1 MANPQAVIVAPTL
14 VSDRYV
20 QLGPTYEGGPQLA
33 DGAIIPVE
41 KTATP
46 VELDRVYQSLDTI
59 ARSLGPNGANRTGA
73 LNQLLRSSAGA
84 LGGNGELLKSTITE
98 LGGAVGTLAD
108 NRDNL
113 FATVDNLGQFTNM
126 LARNDGAVRDLNN
139 QLADISAFLASERGN
154 LSTVLATLPPALDDV
169 ARFIRDNRDILRTD
183 VRKLANITD
192 ILVRQR
198 RAVTEFTNVAP
209 LALGNLTNSYN
220 ARSGTLDVRPV
231 LAPELLGAGL
241 DPRALICNLLV
252 NQPGLPDVLAGPAD
266 PRSTQVARASV
277 GLWRPPGRHGRR
289 RRVSQLPLGLSLA
302 PIQDLLG
309 LLNAQPSL
317 NALVP
322 VTTGSCRA
330 LAGRQAAPA
339 ARAAGREP
347 VVPTERRSRGDT
359 DRARQRNPRLRDRRR
374 WPVSAPQEG
383 STTRPRRTRVAAL
396 MVVALFALTG
406 CGLQS
411 LQDLPLPGGAAL
423 GPEPYVVT
431 AQFTNVVDLVPNN
444 SVRVN
449 DVPVGVVREVT
460 LAPDGWTAQVVVE
473 VNGAVVL
480 PANAT
485 ARLRQTSLLGEKF
498 VELLPSPT
506 DPPQGRLAAGAV
518 IPADRT
524 DVGAQVEEVLGALS
538 LLLNGGGVEK
548 VQTIARELNAATTG
562 NEAQLRSLL
571 QNLDQFVGTLD
582 RQKADIVRAIDSLE
596 RLSRTLVDQRARIAN
611 VIDNLGPGLDVLNQ
625 QRGLLVG
632 TLQSLNRLSDVGTDV
647 IRRSQANTVADLRA
661 LQPILRNLV
670 EAGDALPGS
679 LQILLTIPFADN
691 SLNVIKGDFANID
704 VSLQINLQNLLTTI
718 LNSPEVPGVDA
729 IFKLLQPPGHDAG
742 RRGRRRRGSRRP
754 RHVDEHGGSGSPA
767 ARSRRR

>member
-1 MANPQAVIVAPTL
+1 M
-14 VSDRYV
+14 
-20 QLGPTYEGGPQLA
+20 
-33 DGAIIPVE
+33 
-41 KTATP
+41 
-46 VELDRVYQSLDTI
+46 
-59 ARSLGPNGANRTGA
+59 
-73 LNQLLRSSAGA
+73 SAS
-84 LGGNGELLKSTITE
+84 K
-98 LGGAVGTLAD
+98 
-108 NRDNL
+108 
-113 FATVDNLGQFTNM
+113 
-126 LARNDGAVRDLNN
+126 
-139 QLADISAFLASERGN
+139 
-154 LSTVLATLPPALDDV
+154 
-169 ARFIRDNRDILRTD
+169 
-183 VRKLANITD
+183 
-192 ILVRQR
+192 
-198 RAVTEFTNVAP
+198 
-209 LALGNLTNSYN
+209 
-220 ARSGTLDVRPV
+220 
-231 LAPELLGAGL
+231 
-241 DPRALICNLLV
+241 
-252 NQPGLPDVLAGPAD
+252 
-266 PRSTQVARASV
+266 
-277 GLWRPPGRHGRR
+277 
-289 RRVSQLPLGLSLA
+289 
-302 PIQDLLG
+302 
-309 LLNAQPSL
+309 
-317 NALVP
+317 
-322 VTTGSCRA
+322 TGSR
-330 LAGRQAAPA
+330 
-339 ARAAGREP
+339 
-347 VVPTERRSRGDT
+347 
-359 DRARQRNPRLRDRRR
+359 
-374 WPVSAPQEG
+374 
-383 STTRPRRTRVAAL
+383 RRTRVVTL
-396 MVVALFALTG
+396 LVVALFALSG
-406 CGLQS
+406 CGIQS
-411 LQDLPLPGGAAL
+411 LQELPLPGGAAL

-449 DVPVGVVREVT
+449 DVPVGVVRDVT

-548 VQTIARELNAATTG
+548 VQTIARELNAATSG

-691 SLNVIKGDFANID
+691 SLKVIKGDFANINVTLD
-704 VSLQINLQNLLTTI
+704 LDLQAILTNI

-729 IFKLLQPPGHDAG
+729 IFRLLQPPGTT
-742 RRGRRRRGSRRP
+742 P
-754 RHVDEHGGSGSPA
+754 VGGSDAAAAGGAGTSRTAGLTPA
-767 ARSRRR
+767 LPGLSGGNGG

>member
-1 MANPQAVIVAPTL
+1 M
-14 VSDRYV
+14 
-20 QLGPTYEGGPQLA
+20 
-33 DGAIIPVE
+33 
-41 KTATP
+41 
-46 VELDRVYQSLDTI
+46 
-59 ARSLGPNGANRTGA
+59 
-73 LNQLLRSSAGA
+73 
-84 LGGNGELLKSTITE
+84 
-98 LGGAVGTLAD
+98 
-108 NRDNL
+108 
-113 FATVDNLGQFTNM
+113 
-126 LARNDGAVRDLNN
+126 
-139 QLADISAFLASERGN
+139 
-154 LSTVLATLPPALDDV
+154 
-169 ARFIRDNRDILRTD
+169 
-183 VRKLANITD
+183 
-192 ILVRQR
+192 
-198 RAVTEFTNVAP
+198 
-209 LALGNLTNSYN
+209 
-220 ARSGTLDVRPV
+220 
-231 LAPELLGAGL
+231 
-241 DPRALICNLLV
+241 
-252 NQPGLPDVLAGPAD
+252 
-266 PRSTQVARASV
+266 
-277 GLWRPPGRHGRR
+277 
-289 RRVSQLPLGLSLA
+289 
-302 PIQDLLG
+302 
-309 LLNAQPSL
+309 
-317 NALVP
+317 
-322 VTTGSCRA
+322 
-330 LAGRQAAPA
+330 
-339 ARAAGREP
+339 
-347 VVPTERRSRGDT
+347 
-359 DRARQRNPRLRDRRR
+359 
-374 WPVSAPQEG
+374 SAPQEG
-383 STTRPRRTRVAAL
+383 STTPPRRTRLAAL

-449 DVPVGVVREVT
+449 DVPVGVVREVS
-460 LAPDGWTAQVVVE
+460 LAPDGWTAQVTVE

-704 VSLQINLQNLLTTI
+704 VSLQINLRDLLTTI

-729 IFKLLQPPGHDAG
+729 IFKLLQPPGTTPVAGDAAAG
-742 RRGRRRRGSRRP
+742 GAGARGSTNTP
-754 RHVDEHGGSGSPA
+754 GLVPQLPGLGGGNDG
-767 ARSRRR
+767 

>member
-1 MANPQAVIVAPTL
+1 M
-14 VSDRYV
+14 
-20 QLGPTYEGGPQLA
+20 
-33 DGAIIPVE
+33 
-41 KTATP
+41 
-46 VELDRVYQSLDTI
+46 
-59 ARSLGPNGANRTGA
+59 
-73 LNQLLRSSAGA
+73 
-84 LGGNGELLKSTITE
+84 
-98 LGGAVGTLAD
+98 
-108 NRDNL
+108 
-113 FATVDNLGQFTNM
+113 
-126 LARNDGAVRDLNN
+126 
-139 QLADISAFLASERGN
+139 
-154 LSTVLATLPPALDDV
+154 
-169 ARFIRDNRDILRTD
+169 
-183 VRKLANITD
+183 
-192 ILVRQR
+192 
-198 RAVTEFTNVAP
+198 
-209 LALGNLTNSYN
+209 
-220 ARSGTLDVRPV
+220 
-231 LAPELLGAGL
+231 
-241 DPRALICNLLV
+241 
-252 NQPGLPDVLAGPAD
+252 
-266 PRSTQVARASV
+266 
-277 GLWRPPGRHGRR
+277 
-289 RRVSQLPLGLSLA
+289 
-302 PIQDLLG
+302 
-309 LLNAQPSL
+309 
-317 NALVP
+317 
-322 VTTGSCRA
+322 
-330 LAGRQAAPA
+330 
-339 ARAAGREP
+339 
-347 VVPTERRSRGDT
+347 
-359 DRARQRNPRLRDRRR
+359 
-374 WPVSAPQEG
+374 SAPQGG
-383 STTRPRRTRVAAL
+383 STTRPRRTRLAAL

-423 GPEPYVVT
+423 GPEPYTVT

-449 DVPVGVVREVT
+449 DVPVGVVREIS

-480 PANAT
+480 PANST

-498 VELLPSPT
+498 VELMPSPT
-506 DPPQGRLAAGAV
+506 DPPQGRLAAGTV

-704 VSLQINLQNLLTTI
+704 VSLQINVQDLLTAI

-729 IFKLLQPPGHDAG
+729 IFKLLQPPGTTPVAGDAAG
-742 RRGRRRRGSRRP
+742 GGA
-754 RHVDEHGGSGSPA
+754 GGSGAQGSTNTAGLVPQLPGLGGGNDG
-767 ARSRRR
+767 